1 MPSPHQIGLLLF
13 LISWDF
19 HLLQRNL
26 GELPTT
32 RAAVGDIRQWL
43 FIMLTVWAVLVS
55 AGVPPARARH
65 SCALA
70 RRRAGAY

>member
-13 LISWDF
+13 LTSWDF

-32 RAAVGDIRQWL
+32 RAAVGDVRQWL
-43 FIMLTVWAVLVS
+43 LIMLTL
-55 AGVPPARARH
+55 
-65 SCALA
+65 
-70 RRRAGAY
+70 